1 MYIEFFS
8 QVCVTDLVFFFSISH
23 YLGGPTSTVFIS
35 AGCVVSARLW
45 LGGGGRPL
53 QKGLFAPETTM
64 NRLTPQ
70 SRFWTG
76 NELDR

>member
-1 MYIEFFS
+1 MYIECFS
-8 QVCVTDLVFFFSISH
+8 QVCVTDLVFFSISH
-23 YLGGPTSTVFIS
+23 FLGGPTVFIS
-35 AGCVVSARLW
+35 AVCVVSARLW

-53 QKGLFAPETTM
+53 QKGPFAPETTT

-76 NELDR
+76 NELDS